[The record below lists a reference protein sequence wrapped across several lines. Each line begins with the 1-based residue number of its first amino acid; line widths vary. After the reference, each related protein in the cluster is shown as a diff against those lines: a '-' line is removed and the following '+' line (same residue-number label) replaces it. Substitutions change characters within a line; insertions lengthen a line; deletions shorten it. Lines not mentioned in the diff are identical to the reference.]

1 MTTEINPTTE
11 QEVND
16 LKAKLL
22 EAQSALVKEQQT
34 NNSLVSRSLK
44 VVEENQMY
52 KASPE
57 LAMQL
62 AEMEFQMKMA
72 QRFIDSKA
80 FKAVNPEQ
88 AYVMIK
94 AGAEMGMKPVEAMQ
108 ALYCVNG
115 SVKIYGDKMVSRITK
130 AGYKLEYLK
139 ETAQGVTVKVTNAD
153 GFEAVETVDAN
164 DPTLQKSNAFK
175 FAPRN
180 KMRFHAIRLIA
191 SFHLPHLFTSV
202 ADEFTSDFN
211 DWEQEQPKG
220 IDISQIDTTK
230 EGKRIADHITKA
242 KTAQELEQ
250 VREFVE
256 EYNLSGAFDDKY
268 KELNNGGNN

>member
-139 ETAQGVTVKVTNAD
+139 ETAQGVTVRVTNAD
-153 GFEAVETVDAN
+153 GFEAMETVDAN